1 MVQLRE
7 EPTAYQT
14 QWYAKAYPNG
24 PMADPRLGS
33 AYRLYMRLLVYA
45 DDKLTCYPSPGQL
58 AVDLHISRQAVA
70 KHLGVL
76 ERYGYVVAYRT
87 SKRGASGKHGLTP
100 TTYRLSPPDR
110 NLAPPDAAAAGA
122 RTGNPGLPDQP
133 STPATQG
140 CKGSN
145 PRLPDPATPGCET
158 GNPGLH
164 KLTQVTNP
172 SKLTQLTNPPEAAA
186 PPESAPDAVA
196 EVWAHFKA
204 KIQPKARICPTK
216 KIRAR
221 LKTFSVEDLKIGI
234 DHLAADWWWMRRGP
248 PSDPG
253 CSHMGSDLVFRDD
266 AHSERWLI
274 MEPRAPWK
282 TANGSSGHGSRQVSR
297 QGYGLVEAGVQAIL
311 AGEAL
316 GPTDFALPAD
326 WEAVQA
332 EVVRRR
338 TAQH

>member
-1 MVQLRE
+1 
-7 EPTAYQT
+7 
-14 QWYAKAYPNG
+14 
-24 PMADPRLGS
+24 
-33 AYRLYMRLLVYA
+33 
-45 DDKLTCYPSPGQL
+45 
-58 AVDLHISRQAVA
+58 
-70 KHLGVL
+70 
-76 ERYGYVVAYRT
+76 
-87 SKRGASGKHGLTP
+87 
-100 TTYRLSPPDR
+100 
-110 NLAPPDAAAAGA
+110 
-122 RTGNPGLPDQP
+122 
-133 STPATQG
+133 
-140 CKGSN
+140 
-145 PRLPDPATPGCET
+145 
-158 GNPGLH
+158 
-164 KLTQVTNP
+164 
-172 SKLTQLTNPPEAAA
+172 
-186 PPESAPDAVA
+186 VA